1 MSPSIRTDAQATGSG
16 PRRRPVLM
24 AVLGVGILTVLVIVT
39 SWLSSLSARPATPIY
54 GTSAAKA
61 ALWYWNGSGYTTGSV
76 PRSGPQSSSID
87 MAYDRDRGAM
97 VIPRRNRCRGSGHL
111 K

>member
-1 MSPSIRTDAQATGSG
+1 
-16 PRRRPVLM
+16 M